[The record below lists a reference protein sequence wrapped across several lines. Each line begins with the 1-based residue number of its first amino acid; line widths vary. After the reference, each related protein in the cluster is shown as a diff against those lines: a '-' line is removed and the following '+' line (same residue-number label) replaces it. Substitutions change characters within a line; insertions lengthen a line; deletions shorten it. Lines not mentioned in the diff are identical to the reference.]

1 VAPADLFSLI
11 AIGLIVVGLGGIAAL
26 VVREVLVGL
35 KRKSRL
41 QGDAEGENAKPAGAA
56 GLALDSLV
64 GGVRRLGDKVENRD
78 PSQLSALRHRLMLAG
93 FVGQEAVAFYLGAR
107 SLALLAATAA
117 TVLLAPWIM
126 GGKAGFGAILMA
138 GAFAGA
144 ALLGPDQVVRM
155 QRTKREREYREG
167 FPDVLDL
174 LVASVQAG
182 LSLDAAV
189 HRIAE
194 ELKSRYPNLGEHM
207 RLMTLELRAG
217 QSRRDAWIRF
227 ADRLGIEEARAFA
240 TMLRQAEDMGSS
252 LGETL
257 STFSDDMRHKRMI
270 RAEEQAMALPA
281 KLMIPLILFIFPCLL
296 GVLILPAAVHIM
308 QALGKH

>member
-1 VAPADLFSLI
+1 MAPADLFTLI

-26 VVREVLVGL
+26 VIRDAFLGL

-41 QGDAEGENAKPAGAA
+41 QGDADGESGKPASTA
-56 GLALDSLV
+56 GLALDSLA

-78 PSQLSALRHRLMLAG
+78 PSRLSALRHRLMLAG
-93 FVGQEAVAFYLGAR
+93 FTGQEAVAFYLGAR
-107 SLALLAATAA
+107 SLALIAATAA
-117 TVLLAPWIM
+117 TILLAPWVM

-138 GAFAGA
+138 GVFAGA
-144 ALLGPDQVVRM
+144 ALFGPDQVVRA
-155 QRTKREREYREG
+155 QRAKREREYREG

-194 ELKSRYPNLGEHM
+194 ELKNRYPNLGEHM

-217 QSRRDAWIRF
+217 QSRRDAWLRF

-281 KLMIPLILFIFPCLL
+281 KLMVPLILFIFPCLL

-308 QALGKH
+308 QAMGKQ

>member
-1 VAPADLFSLI
+1 MSGNDIFNAVAVGLVLI
-11 AIGLIVVGLGGIAAL
+11 GLGGIAAL
-26 VVREVLVGL
+26 FIRDALVGL
-35 KRKSRL
+35 RRKSRL
-41 QGDAEGENAKPAGAA
+41 QEGAGGPEVTPTAA
-56 GLALDSLV
+56 AVLALDGLI
-64 GGVRRLGDKVENRD
+64 GGVRRLGDQTDKRD

-93 FVGQEAVAFYLGAR
+93 FVGPEAVALYLGAR
-107 SLALLAATAA
+107 SIALLAATAA
-117 TVLLAPWIM
+117 TILLVPFVLR
-126 GGKAGFGAILMA
+126 GKGGFGLILVA
-138 GAFAGA
+138 GAFAA
-144 ALLGPDQVVRM
+144 AAVLGPDQFIRA
-155 QRTKREREYREG
+155 QRTRREREYREG

-189 HRIAE
+189 HRIAD
-194 ELKSRYPNLGEHM
+194 ELKSRYPNLGEHL

-257 STFSDDMRHKRMI
+257 TTFADDMRHKRMI
-270 RAEEQAMALPA
+270 RAEELAMALPA

-308 QALGKH
+308 QTLGKH

>member
-1 VAPADLFSLI
+1 MTLPDLFSTA
-11 AIGLIVVGLGGIAAL
+11 AIGLILIGVGGIVIVLA
-26 VVREVLVGL
+26 REFLVGA
-35 KRKSRL
+35 RRRSRL
-41 QGDAEGENAKPAGAA
+41 QGETAPTDGGA
-56 GLALDSLV
+56 LALNGLV
-64 GGVRRLGDKVENRD
+64 GGVRRLGDRVETAD
-78 PSQLSALRHRLMLAG
+78 PDKLSALRHRLMLAG

-107 SLALLAATAA
+107 SLALIAATVA
-117 TVLLAPWIM
+117 TVLLAPVAL
-126 GGKAGFGAILMA
+126 GGKGGVGLLLIA
-138 GAFAGA
+138 GAFAA
-144 ALLGPDQVVRM
+144 AAVLGPDQVVKAARS
-155 QRTKREREYREG
+155 RREREYREG

-189 HRIAE
+189 NRIAE
-194 ELKSRYPNLGEHM
+194 ELKNRYPHLGEHL

-217 QSRRDAWIRF
+217 QSRRDAWLRF

-257 STFSDDMRHKRMI
+257 TTFSDDMRHKRMI

-308 QALGKH
+308 QAMGKH

>member
-1 VAPADLFSLI
+1 MDLFTLG
-11 AIGLIVVGLGGIAAL
+11 AIGLILIGVGGIGVIVA
-26 VVREVLVGL
+26 REMMIGL
-35 KRKSRL
+35 KRRSRL
-41 QGDAEGENAKPAGAA
+41 LGEAAAGPAAAGTA
-56 GLALDSLV
+56 GLALDGLV
-64 GGVRRLGDKVENRD
+64 GGVRRLGEGADNRD
-78 PSQLSALRHRLMLAG
+78 PSQMSALRHRLMLAG
-93 FVGQEAVAFYLGAR
+93 FVGQDAVAFYLGAR
-107 SLALLAATAA
+107 SLALIAATAA
-117 TVLLAPWIM
+117 TVLLVPTIM
-126 GGKAGFGAILMA
+126 GGKGGPGVIALAGG
-138 GAFAGA
+138 FAA
-144 ALLGPDQVVRM
+144 AAVLGPDQIVRM
-155 QRTKREREYREG
+155 RRARREREYREG

-189 HRIAE
+189 HRIADE
-194 ELKSRYPNLGEHM
+194 MKGRYPNLGEHL

-270 RAEEQAMALPA
+270 RAEEKAMALPA
-281 KLMIPLILFIFPCLL
+281 KLMVPLILFIFPCLL

-308 QALGKH
+308 QALGHK

>member
-1 VAPADLFSLI
+1 MSGSDIFNAVAV
-11 AIGLIVVGLGGIAAL
+11 GLMIIGLGGIA
-26 VVREVLVGL
+26 VVMVRETLIGL

-41 QGDAEGENAKPAGAA
+41 QEGLGGSDVSTAGAA
-56 GLALDSLV
+56 VLALDGLM
-64 GGVRRLGDKVENRD
+64 GGVRRLGDRTDNRD

-93 FVGQEAVAFYLGAR
+93 FVGPEAVALYLGAR

-117 TVLLAPWIM
+117 TILLVPFVLR
-126 GGKAGFGAILMA
+126 GKSGFGMVLVA
-138 GAFAGA
+138 GAFAA
-144 ALLGPDQVVRM
+144 AAVLGPDQVVRA

-174 LVASVQAG
+174 MVASVQAG

-189 HRIAE
+189 NRIAE
-194 ELKSRYPNLGEHM
+194 ELKSRYPNLGEHL

-217 QSRRDAWIRF
+217 QSRRDAWNRF

-257 STFSDDMRHKRMI
+257 TTFSDDMRHKRMI
-270 RAEEQAMALPA
+270 RAEELAMALPA
-281 KLMIPLILFIFPCLL
+281 KLMVPLILFIFPCLL

-308 QALGKH
+308 QTLGKH

>member
-1 VAPADLFSLI
+1 MSPADLFS
-11 AIGLIVVGLGGIAAL
+11 AAAVVLIVVGLVGIAA
-26 VVREVLVGL
+26 VVARDVLTGL

-41 QGDAEGENAKPAGAA
+41 LGEAGAEALGAAGTA
-56 GLALDSLV
+56 GLALDGLV
-64 GGVRRLGDKVENRD
+64 GGVRRLGEGTDNRD
-78 PSQLSALRHRLMLAG
+78 PHKLSALRHRLMLAG
-93 FVGQEAVAFYLGAR
+93 FTGQESVAFYLGAR
-107 SLALLAATAA
+107 SLALIAATIA
-117 TVLLAPWIM
+117 TVMLVPLIL
-126 GGKAGFGAILMA
+126 GGKGGFGTILLA

-144 ALLGPDQVVRM
+144 AMLGPDQVVRM
-155 QRTKREREYREG
+155 QRAKREREYREG

-194 ELKSRYPNLGEHM
+194 ELAHRYPNLGEHL

-217 QSRRDAWIRF
+217 QSRKDAWNRF
-227 ADRLGIEEARAFA
+227 ADRLGIEEARSFA

-257 STFSDDMRHKRMI
+257 TTFSDDMRHKRMI
-270 RAEEQAMALPA
+270 RAEEKAMALPA
-281 KLMIPLILFIFPCLL
+281 KLMVPLILFIFPCLL

>member
-1 VAPADLFSLI
+1 MAPSDLFSLI
-11 AIGLIVVGLGGIAAL
+11 AVGLILVGLGGIAAL
-26 VVREVLVGL
+26 AVRDVLLGL

-41 QGDAEGENAKPAGAA
+41 QGEAEGENAKPAGAA

-107 SLALLAATAA
+107 SLALIAATAA
-117 TVLLAPWIM
+117 TILLAPWVM
-126 GGKAGFGAILMA
+126 GGKAGFGAILVA
-138 GAFAGA
+138 GVFAGA

-155 QRTKREREYREG
+155 QRSKREREYREG

-189 HRIAE
+189 SRITE

-227 ADRLGIEEARAFA
+227 ADRLGIDEARAFA

-281 KLMIPLILFIFPCLL
+281 KLMVPLILFIFPCLL

-308 QALGKH
+308 QAMAKH

>member
-1 VAPADLFSLI
+1 MPDLFTLLAGGLVVI
-11 AIGLIVVGLGGIAAL
+11 GIGGIVGIVARDALIGL
-26 VVREVLVGL
+26 R
-35 KRKSRL
+35 RKSRL
-41 QGDAEGENAKPAGAA
+41 MGEARPESASATA
-56 GLALDSLV
+56 GLALHSLV
-64 GGVRRLGDKVENRD
+64 GSVRRLGDRMENPD
-78 PSQLSALRHRLMLAG
+78 PTQLSALRQRLMLAG
-93 FVGQEAVAFYLGAR
+93 FVGQDAVAFYLGAR
-107 SLALLAATAA
+107 TLALLAATAG
-117 TVLLAPWIM
+117 TVLLLPFIM
-126 GGKAGFGAILMA
+126 GGKGGFGVTLLA
-138 GAFAGA
+138 GAFGA
-144 ALLGPDQVVRM
+144 AAVLGPDQLIRM
-155 QRTKREREYREG
+155 QRTRREREYREG

-174 LVASVQAG
+174 MVASVQAG

-189 HRIAE
+189 NRIAE
-194 ELKSRYPNLGEHM
+194 ELRNRYPNLGEHM

-217 QSRRDAWIRF
+217 QSRRDAWTRF
-227 ADRLGIEEARAFA
+227 AERLGIDEARAFA

-308 QALGKH
+308 QAFKH

>member
-1 VAPADLFSLI
+1 MGPIDLFTAAAVGMVLI
-11 AIGLIVVGLGGIAAL
+11 GVIGIAAL
-26 VVREVLVGL
+26 VGRDLLLGL

-41 QGDAEGENAKPAGAA
+41 LGDAAGEGQPGAVA
-56 GLALDSLV
+56 ALLALDSLV
-64 GGVRRLGDKVENRD
+64 GGVRRLGDQAQKQD
-78 PSQLSALRHRLMLAG
+78 PSQVSALRQRLMLAG
-93 FVGQEAVAFYLGAR
+93 FAGQEAVAFYLGAR
-107 SLALLAATAA
+107 SLALVAA
-117 TVLLAPWIM
+117 TVGTLMLTPWILGGKGGFPAILLA
-126 GGKAGFGAILMA
+126 GL
-138 GAFAGA
+138 FAGA
-144 ALLGPDQVVRM
+144 AVLGPDQVVRM
-155 QRTKREREYREG
+155 RRQRREREYREG

-189 HRIAE
+189 NRIAE
-194 ELKSRYPNLGEHM
+194 ELKNRHPNLGEHL

-217 QSRRDAWIRF
+217 QSRRDAWTRF
-227 ADRLGIEEARAFA
+227 ADRLGIEEARSFA

-281 KLMIPLILFIFPCLL
+281 KLMVPLILFIFPCLL

-308 QALGKH
+308 QAMGKH

>member
-1 VAPADLFSLI
+1 MSPADLFNAVAVVLI
-11 AIGLIVVGLGGIAAL
+11 LIGVIGITGVFARDMLA
-26 VVREVLVGL
+26 GL

-41 QGDAEGENAKPAGAA
+41 LGEVGAEAAGAAGTA
-56 GLALDSLV
+56 GLALDGLA
-64 GGVRRLGDKVENRD
+64 GGVRRLGDRVENRD
-78 PSQLSALRHRLMLAG
+78 PGQLSALRHRLMLAG

-107 SLALLAATAA
+107 SLALIAATAA
-117 TVLLAPWIM
+117 TVMLVPLIL
-126 GGKAGFGAILMA
+126 GGKGGLGVILLA

-144 ALLGPDQVVRM
+144 AVLGPDQIVRAC
-155 QRTKREREYREG
+155 RTRREREYREG

-189 HRIAE
+189 HRIAD
-194 ELKSRYPNLGEHM
+194 ELKGRYPNLGEHL

-217 QSRRDAWIRF
+217 QSRKDAWSRF
-227 ADRLGIEEARAFA
+227 ADRLGIDEARSFA

-257 STFSDDMRHKRMI
+257 TTFSDDMRHKRMI
-270 RAEEQAMALPA
+270 RAEEKAMALPA
-281 KLMIPLILFIFPCLL
+281 KLMVPLILFIFPCLL

>member
-1 VAPADLFSLI
+1 MAPADLFSLI